1 MRARMTAMTLA
12 LLTLVGGPAAA
23 RAVTIADVIGSPE
36 SYSGK
41 TVTVTGKV
49 ELSLPLGS
57 ESGFDLRDGPARMT
71 VFSRASAPATG
82 SQLSV
87 TGTIYVFHE
96 GDGGPEENRFP
107 PVMIESARAPAQ

>member
-1 MRARMTAMTLA
+1 MAAPARRRRASCAWGTPTVRWARCVTSRAGPSSCTSRSRSAADGDGDNAMRARMTAMTLA

-23 RAVTIADVIGSPE
+23 RPVTIADVIGSPE

-57 ESGFDLRDGPARMT
+57 ESGFDLRD
-71 VFSRASAPATG
+71 
-82 SQLSV
+82 
-87 TGTIYVFHE
+87 
-96 GDGGPEENRFP
+96 
-107 PVMIESARAPAQ
+107 

>member
-1 MRARMTAMTLA
+1 
-12 LLTLVGGPAAA
+12 
-23 RAVTIADVIGSPE
+23 
-36 SYSGK
+36 
-41 TVTVTGKV
+41 
-49 ELSLPLGS
+49 
-57 ESGFDLRDGPARMT
+57 MT